1 MLKKDLAHISIE
13 GPELVCYLKCNSPY
27 KICTLLS
34 GTYIESRIV
43 WISLIVEVLF
53 CCPIPFV
60 FSRRRGECGTLRS
73 SFCWIFFFFK
83 FYLPLLFNF
92 STSESDFHRLYSLK
106 KARFYALWWYYV
118 CVLHWGIK
126 CPLYH
131 LYLSS
136 HKVDKI
142 RIYQSS

>member
-13 GPELVCYLKCNSPY
+13 GPEFVFYLKCNSPY

-53 CCPIPFV
+53 CFPIPFV
-60 FSRRRGECGTLRS
+60 FSRRRGECGKFRS
-73 SFCWIFFFFK
+73 SFCWFFFLSCP
-83 FYLPLLFNF
+83 Y
-92 STSESDFHRLYSLK
+92 LYSLTFQQVKVTFAEYIPSK
-106 KARFYALWWYYV
+106 KQGFILCGDTMSVFYIEGL
-118 CVLHWGIK
+118 K

-131 LYLSS
+131 LYLSY

-142 RIYQSS
+142 RIYQRS